1 MDKNNTIGS
10 TTNLNKLVL
19 IIIGWF
25 ALGMTAQAA
34 SFDCAKAATKVE
46 KLVCANPEISKL
58 DDTLGKAYQDN
69 LTNADEEQKQLLIT
83 EQKHWLKHTRNV
95 CSDETCLKLA
105 YWSRQAELATFFEPK
120 QPLYQH
126 EADKA
131 EAIKHVLATAPL
143 YLHGTVPGVPVAP
156 NLCTEIFDGLK
167 QMKGIR
173 FIDPIVQTQSYEDP
187 ALDKIKQHCGA
198 KPPLNFSYTCDGRFY
213 SLYKEDIPEYRK
225 DLSDVCNVGF
235 GLPPF
240 KVYELPPIGQ
250 TDKRRFIFYADDSY
264 GPMNDYDE
272 HKSRLGDGYST
283 GFKQID
289 PDQCELVE
297 SVSVGAGIG
306 PDYGTFKRNRKNYN
320 SIIEYKNQYYFLVLN
335 NQASSWWLEVQTVTQ
350 LNKSESCMWSSVK
363 PSKPYSSS
371 QGSK

>member
-1 MDKNNTIGS
+1 M
-10 TTNLNKLVL
+10 NKLIL
-19 IIIGWF
+19 AIIGWF
-25 ALGMTAQAA
+25 ALVMAAQAA
-34 SFDCAKAATKVE
+34 SFDCGKATTKVE

-58 DDTLGKAYQDN
+58 DDTLGKAYQDD
-69 LTNADEEQKQLLIT
+69 LTKADEEQKQLLIT
-83 EQKHWLKHTRNV
+83 EQKHWLRHTRNV
-95 CSDETCLKLA
+95 CSDESCLKLA
-105 YWSRQAELATFFEPK
+105 YWSRQAELETFFEPK
-120 QPLYQH
+120 RPLYQH

-143 YLHGTVPGVPVAP
+143 YLYGTVPRVPVAP

-173 FIDPIVQTQSYEDP
+173 FIDPVVQTQSYEDP
-187 ALDKIKQHCGA
+187 ALDKWKQHCGT
-198 KPPLNFSYTCDGRFY
+198 KLPLNFGQQCEPNIMRGLPTGWENPANKEAFAESLAVCD
-213 SLYKEDIPEYRK
+213 
-225 DLSDVCNVGF
+225 VGF

-240 KVYELPPIGQ
+240 KVYGLNAIKP

-264 GPMNDYDE
+264 GPMNLTWQ
-272 HKSRLGDGYST
+272 KPLLGGGFT
-283 GFKQID
+283 GFLQFD
-289 PDQCELVE
+289 PNQCGVLE
-297 SVSVGAGIG
+297 SGAAMYANISA
-306 PDYGTFKRNRKNYN
+306 DYGTFKRNRKNYN

>member
-1 MDKNNTIGS
+1 M
-10 TTNLNKLVL
+10 NKLTL
-19 IIIGWF
+19 TIIGWF
-25 ALGMTAQAA
+25 ALGMIAQAA
-34 SFDCAKAATKVE
+34 SFDCGKAATKVG
-46 KLVCANPEISKL
+46 KLVCANPGISKL
-58 DDTLGKAYQDN
+58 DDTLGKAYQDD
-69 LTNADEEQKQLLIT
+69 LTKADEEQKQILIT

-126 EADKA
+126 EVDKA
-131 EAIKHVLATAPL
+131 KAIKHVLATAPL
-143 YLHGTVPGVPVAP
+143 YLDGTIPGVPVAP
-156 NLCTEIFDGLK
+156 NLCTEMFDDLK

-198 KPPLNFSYTCDGRFY
+198 KPPLNFSRGCEPRIAMNLPTGKEGFTE
-213 SLYKEDIPEYRK
+213 SL
-225 DLSDVCNVGF
+225 DVCNVGF

-240 KVYELPPIGQ
+240 KVYELNPIEP

-371 QGSK
+371 QVSK